1 MFDSSYLNSGIIKR
15 YSTGRNTYFSMAG
28 VNFSQVM
35 EKKMNKIFSVLLLVT
50 LSFGIISCSE
60 EDPSGTTSQLS
71 QVLDQPNSTDDRNNI
86 DIPVIIFDSCNSID
100 SSTIDNSTVI
110 RSSISDN
117 SSIKDST
124 VKDCSAVVR
133 SIVDNSSTIDN
144 STIINLS
151 TINRS
156 FICAQSRI
164 NNSTIDN
171 STVCDNSTVQ
181 GGSIVRNSSSVCY
194 ATIDNATIDNS
205 TVCVDNGSVTMS
217 IANRIVLDRTMTESD
232 APTLDPTNPFF
243 PANNDNNSS
252 CTDNITVT
260 FSEDMDNNTVT
271 TNTDN
276 GSCYGTIQVS
286 LSTDNFATDTC
297 VRMTS
302 GNPSTSDNTTFGV
315 KPAPTKLTA
324 SSTYKIRVTTGVTD
338 PSGNPMSDNNTT
350 GTGFTTAVSK
360 SNGC

>member
-1 MFDSSYLNSGIIKR
+1 
-15 YSTGRNTYFSMAG
+15 
-28 VNFSQVM
+28 M

-50 LSFGIISCSE
+50 FSFGIISCSE
-60 EDPSGTTSQLS
+60 EDPSGATSQLS
-71 QVLDQPNSTDDRNNI
+71 LVLDQPNSTDDRNNI
-86 DIPVIIFDSCNSID
+86 DIPDIIFDSCNSID

-164 NNSTIDN
+164 DNSTIDN
-171 STVCDNSTVQ
+171 STVCNRSTVQ
-181 GGSIVRNSSSVCY
+181 GGSIVRNSSSLCY
-194 ATIDNATIDNS
+194 ATIDNVTIDNS

-217 IANRIVLDRTMTESD
+217 IANRIVQDRTMTESD
-232 APTLDPTNPFF
+232 APTVVSALTI
-243 PANNDNNSS
+243 PANGDTGIR

-260 FSEDMDNNTVT
+260 FIEKMDTASVT

-276 GSCYGTIQVS
+276 TSCSGTIQVS
-286 LSTDNFATDTC
+286 KSSDNFATNTC

-302 GNPSTSDNTTFGV
+302 GNPYTSDNTTFGV
-315 KPAPTKLTA
+315 KPAPKLRWN
-324 SSTYKIRVTTGVTD
+324 STFKIRVTTGVTD
-338 PSGNPMSDNNTT
+338 PSGNPMNNTT
-350 GTGFTTAVSK
+350 ETNFITAAKGSG
-360 SNGC
+360 GC

>member
-1 MFDSSYLNSGIIKR
+1 
-15 YSTGRNTYFSMAG
+15 
-28 VNFSQVM
+28 
-35 EKKMNKIFSVLLLVT
+35 MNKIFSVLLLVT
-50 LSFGIISCSE
+50 FSFGIISCSN
-60 EDPSGTTSQLS
+60 EDPSGATSQLS
-71 QVLDQPNSTDDRNNI
+71 QVLDQPNSTDDRNNL

-100 SSTIDNSTVI
+100 SSTIDNSTVTT
-110 RSSISDN
+110 SSISDN

-124 VKDCSAVVR
+124 VSNCSAVVR

-164 NNSTIDN
+164 DNSTIDN
-171 STVCDNSTVQ
+171 STVCNRSTVQ

-232 APTLDPTNPFF
+232 APTVDSTF
-243 PANNDNNSS
+243 PVDGVSGGIS
-252 CTDNITVT
+252 CQDNITVT
-260 FSEDMDNNTVT
+260 FIEDMDTTSVT
-271 TNTDN
+271 TNTSN
-276 GSCYGTIQVS
+276 TSCSGTIQVS
-286 LSTDNFATDTC
+286 LSTDNFDTNTC

-302 GNPSTSDNTTFGV
+302 GSPSSSSDNKTFEV
-315 KPAPTKLTA
+315 KPAPKLTA
-324 SSTYKIRVTTGVTD
+324 FSTYKIRVTTGVTD

-350 GTGFTTAVSK
+350 LIGFTTAASK
-360 SNGC
+360 SNGCD

>member
-1 MFDSSYLNSGIIKR
+1 
-15 YSTGRNTYFSMAG
+15 MAG

-50 LSFGIISCSE
+50 FSFGIISCSE
-60 EDPSGTTSQLS
+60 EDPSGATSQLS

-110 RSSISDN
+110 TSSISDN

-133 SIVDNSSTIDN
+133 SIVDNSSNVDN

-164 NNSTIDN
+164 DNSTIDN
-171 STVCDNSTVQ
+171 STVCNRSTVQ

-217 IANRIVLDRTMTESD
+217 IANRIVQNRIMTESD
-232 APTLDPTNPFF
+232 APTVNLTV
-243 PANNDNNSS
+243 PADDADDSS

-260 FSEDMDNNTVT
+260 FIEDMDTTSVT
-271 TNTDN
+271 TNT
-276 GSCYGTIQVS
+276 
-286 LSTDNFATDTC
+286 
-297 VRMTS
+297 R
-302 GNPSTSDNTTFGV
+302 
-315 KPAPTKLTA
+315 
-324 SSTYKIRVTTGVTD
+324 
-338 PSGNPMSDNNTT
+338 
-350 GTGFTTAVSK
+350 
-360 SNGC
+360 

>member
-50 LSFGIISCSE
+50 FSFGIISCSE
-60 EDPSGTTSQLS
+60 EDPSGATSQLS

-86 DIPVIIFDSCNSID
+86 DIPDIIFDSCNSID

-144 STIINLS
+144 SSISYS

-156 FICAQSRI
+156 YICAESRI
-164 NNSTIDN
+164 ANSTIDN
-171 STVCDNSTVQ
+171 STVCNNTTVR
-181 GGSIVRNSSSVCY
+181 GGSIVRNSPSVCR

-205 TVCVDNGSVTMS
+205 TVCSDNVSVTMS
-217 IANRIVLDRTMTESD
+217 IANRIVLNRIMTESG
-232 APTLDPTNPFF
+232 APTVDSTV
-243 PANNDNNSS
+243 PADTDTGSS

-260 FSEDMDNNTVT
+260 FIEDMDTTSVT

-276 GSCYGTIQVS
+276 GSCSGTIQLS
-286 LSTDNFATDTC
+286 LNNFASC
-297 VRMTS
+297 LQMTTGS
-302 GNPSTSDNTTFGV
+302 PSSSSDNKTFEV
-315 KPAPTKLTA
+315 KPATRLSSRTDSPTA
-324 SSTYKIRVTTGVTD
+324 YKIRVTTGVND

>member
-50 LSFGIISCSE
+50 FSFGIISCSE
-60 EDPSGTTSQLS
+60 EDPSGATSQLS

-164 NNSTIDN
+164 DNSTIDN
-171 STVCDNSTVQ
+171 STVCNRSTVQ

-205 TVCVDNGSVTMS
+205 TVCNGTVTMS
-217 IANRIVLDRTMTESD
+217 IANRIVQNRIMTESV
-232 APTLDPTNPFF
+232 APTVDSTV
-243 PANNDNNSS
+243 PADTATGIS

-260 FSEDMDNNTVT
+260 FIEDMDTTSVT

-276 GSCYGTIQVS
+276 VSCYGTIQVS
-286 LSTDNFATDTC
+286 KNNFVSCAQ
-297 VRMTS
+297 MTS
-302 GNPSTSDNTTFGV
+302 GSPSTSDNKTFGV
-315 KPAPTKLTA
+315 KPHTDSILSSAPA
-324 SSTYKIRVTTGVTD
+324 AYKIRVTTGVTD

-350 GTGFTTAVSK
+350 GTFYTASK
-360 SNGC
+360 DNNGCL